1 MEKENIGKY
10 DEWNERKKFIAFDE
24 KTEKIYFRE
33 GDIWWCSLGLNIA
46 TETYGKGESFRRPV
60 LVIRKLSHDTCLAI
74 PLTSREKNGSWFVEI
89 TLGGERKWAML
100 YQIRMIHKKR
110 FQRKMGELDDKD
122 IAKVKEKLKAL
133 LELS

>member
-1 MEKENIGKY
+1 MEKEKLQKY
-10 DEWNERKKFIAFDE
+10 NEWNEKKKDIVSGE

-33 GDIWWCSLGLNIA
+33 GDIWWCSIGLNIA
-46 TETYGKGESFRRPV
+46 TETYGKGESFRRPI

-74 PLTSREKNGSWFVEI
+74 PLTSKEKSGTWFKEI
-89 TLGGERKWAML
+89 TLGGEKKWAML

-110 FQRKMGELDDKD
+110 FQRKMGELDEKD
-122 IAKVKEKLKAL
+122 ISLVKEKLKAL